1 MFHYLLTPLNKHYDY
16 GFGATADSFMDAAK
30 LLANTTPREQGLN
43 QHLPVSFLYR
53 HATELYLKS
62 GIIIFHR
69 KFKLN
74 FGGLSHD
81 GEPKV
86 RVKNR
91 WKQMYSI
98 QSIGALY
105 EYWRYLLEQH
115 RGYLEQCTKT
125 DCSFPTELD
134 EWIAEIES
142 HDPSSAFFRYPVTR
156 DAAKDSQKS
165 AMKEGHYLDIMAKM
179 GPDSKPVK
187 AFSVLDQAEEIDQAY
202 FLDDELIEAVLEILK
217 KTSDLLQGC
226 HAAMRAE
233 LTGGW

>member
-43 QHLPVSFLYR
+43 QHLPVRFLYR
-53 HATELYLKS
+53 HATERYLKS

-98 QSIGALY
+98 HSIGALY
-105 EYWRYLLEQH
+105 EYLAL
-115 RGYLEQCTKT
+115 
-125 DCSFPTELD
+125 
-134 EWIAEIES
+134 
-142 HDPSSAFFRYPVTR
+142 PS
-156 DAAKDSQKS
+156 
-165 AMKEGHYLDIMAKM
+165 
-179 GPDSKPVK
+179 
-187 AFSVLDQAEEIDQAY
+187 
-202 FLDDELIEAVLEILK
+202 
-217 KTSDLLQGC
+217 
-226 HAAMRAE
+226 RATPR
-233 LTGGW
+233 LS